1 MTKTVLNAI
10 AVAGAVAFVSPSMA
24 AMVNF
29 TAEMNAASEVPPN
42 SSKATGTVT
51 ATYDTGSKKLT
62 WKGSYKDLTGPAT
75 AAHFHGPAPSGKNAA
90 VMVPINPHDT
100 TFEGSATLND
110 AQAKALMDGDLY
122 ANVHT
127 AANPGGEIRGQLKQ

>member
-10 AVAGAVAFVSPSMA
+10 AVAGALAFVSPSMA

-51 ATYDTGSKKLT
+51 ATYDTGSKMLT

-75 AAHFHGPAPSGKNAA
+75 AAHFHGPAPSGKNAS

-110 AQAKALMDGDLY
+110 EQAKALMDGDLY

>member
-1 MTKTVLNAI
+1 MTKSVLNAI

-24 AMVNF
+24 AMINF

>member
-51 ATYDTGSKKLT
+51 ATYDTGSKMLT

-75 AAHFHGPAPSGKNAA
+75 AAHFHGPAPSGKNAN